1 MRWTHKMSEKKFE
14 ELYQKLNLAQ
24 REAVDAVEGPVMV
37 VAGPGTGKTQIL
49 TLRIANILRKTDT
62 APSSILALTF
72 TESGVASMRRRLS
85 EIIGSPA
92 YSVVINTFH
101 GFCNDVIKNYPEEF
115 PRIIGS
121 QSITEV
127 DQINIL
133 EEAIVELPLAT
144 LKPFGEQMYY
154 LKPILSAINEL
165 KREGV
170 APEKFAEVVKKE
182 KKNFEGI
189 EDLYYESGAHKGK
202 MKGKYQELLKRIK
215 KNEEL
220 AEVYQYYQVALEK
233 AKLYDYS
240 DMIMEVLRALDT
252 NKDLLLILQ
261 EQHQY
266 ILVDEHQDTNS
277 AQNKIIELICN
288 FHPNPNVFVVGDEK
302 QAIFRFQGASLEN
315 FLYFKKL
322 YPEARLVV
330 LEENYRSTQAIL
342 DPAHSLMSGSN
353 PAASLGAR
361 KLRANVPYENNKIQL
376 LAFSRPEVELYFLA
390 KDIKEKIEKGTEPK
404 EIAVLYRDNRDVFPI
419 AKMFE
424 KFGVQFSIESDQD
437 ILGDQDV
444 KKIIFLLRAI
454 QELGSQERLA
464 EAMHIDFL
472 EIDPLDIYKT
482 IKYANKN
489 KVSLYEVIGR
499 EDVLDALG
507 LAKKEKLTELYTN
520 LLRWKVRSK
529 NISLAEFFEELIRE
543 SRFLAHALRHKD
555 PVSMMDKLNG
565 LFDEVK
571 NLAERHKDY
580 APKDFLEY
588 IDTLQAHNVLVKKS
602 VSSHLAEQVRLM
614 TAHKSKGLE
623 FEYVYIV
630 NAFDGHWGNKRRPDY
645 LPLPAHIFSLIPL
658 EADRPKAVV
667 AVPSAG
673 RPLTGLTGTA
683 VNEADE
689 NDDERRLFYVA
700 LTRAK
705 KGVSI
710 TYAKE
715 NAARR
720 EQLPSQFIG
729 EITPDFIE
737 EKDAEPFES
746 EFASQ
751 KEVLFAPSRVSG
763 VDIKNKEFIREIFVH
778 NGLAVTALNNYLECP
793 WKYFYT
799 NLLRI
804 PKAQSKH
811 QMYGIAV
818 HNALKDFFD
827 AFKERTPEKEF
838 LLGKFRHYLN
848 LQPLDEKDLS
858 ESLEKGLKALNGYYE
873 NYHAVWRT
881 HALTEFNISG
891 ILLTPEIRL
900 TGKIDKIEILND
912 AKEVNVVDYK
922 TGKPKTRGEIEG
934 STKSS
939 NGDMKRQLVFYNLLL
954 DRFENG
960 KFKMVGGDIDFIEP
974 DEKGRYKKEGF
985 VVMKEEIS
993 ELEELIKKVAGEIL
1007 NLEFWDKTCEEED
1020 CEFCG
1025 LRAMMA

>member
-1 MRWTHKMSEKKFE
+1 MEKNFD
-14 ELYQKLNLAQ
+14 ELYQKLNSAQ

-49 TLRIANILRKTDT
+49 TLRIANILKKTDT
-62 APSSILALTF
+62 VPSSILALTF
-72 TESGVASMRRRLS
+72 TESGVTSMRRRLA

-92 YSVVINTFH
+92 YSVVISTFH
-101 GFCNDVIKNYPEEF
+101 GFCNDVIKNYPEQF
-115 PRIIGS
+115 PRIVGS

-133 EEAIVELPLAT
+133 EEAIGELPLQN
-144 LKPFGEQMYY
+144 LKPFGEPMYY
-154 LKPILSAINEL
+154 LRAILSGINEL

-170 APEKFAEVVKKE
+170 GVEQFAETIKKE
-182 KKNFEGI
+182 KKNFETI
-189 EDLYYESGAHKGK
+189 PDLYYASGAHKGK
-202 MKGKYQELLKRIK
+202 MKGKYQDILKRIK
-215 KNEEL
+215 KNEDL
-220 AEVYQYYQVALEK
+220 IQVYRYYQAALEK

-240 DMIMEVLRALDT
+240 DMIMEVLQALSK
-252 NKDLLLILQ
+252 NPDLLLILQ

-266 ILVDEHQDTNS
+266 ILVDEHQDTNT
-277 AQNKIIELICN
+277 AQNKIIELLCN

-322 YPEARLVV
+322 YPEARLVI
-330 LEENYRSTQAIL
+330 LDENYRSTQMIL
-342 DPAHSLMSGSN
+342 DSAHSVISGEK
-353 PAASLGAR
+353 
-361 KLRANVPYENNKIQL
+361 KLKANAPHENKKIQL
-376 LAFSRPEVELYFLA
+376 YAFSRPEAELYFLA
-390 KDIKEKIEKGTEPK
+390 KDIKEKVEQGVEAH
-404 EIAVLYRDNRDVFPI
+404 EIAVLYRDNRDVFPV
-419 AKMFE
+419 AKMLE
-424 KFGVQFSIESDQD
+424 KFGVPFSIESDQD
-437 ILGDQDV
+437 ILGDVDV

-454 QELGSQERLA
+454 HEFGSQDALA

-472 EIDPLDIYKT
+472 GIDPLDIYK
-482 IKYANKN
+482 IIQYANKS
-489 KVSLYEVIGR
+489 KISLYEVVSR
-499 EDVLDALG
+499 KEVLDSLA
-507 LAKKEKLTELYTN
+507 LAKEEKITEFYKNLSGWKIASRNKGLTD
-520 LLRWKVRSK
+520 
-529 NISLAEFFEELIRE
+529 FFEELVRE
-543 SRFLAHALRHKD
+543 SGFLAYALAHKQ
-555 PVSMMDKLNG
+555 PISLLDKLNS
-565 LFDEVK
+565 LFDEVRG
-571 NLAERHKDY
+571 LAERHKGY
-580 APKDFLEY
+580 GLKDFLEY

-602 VSSHLAEQVRLM
+602 LSSHLAEQVRLM

-645 LPLPAHIFSLIPL
+645 LPLPAHLFSL
-658 EADRPKAVV
+658 
-667 AVPSAG
+667 
-673 RPLTGLTGTA
+673 TGDT
-683 VNEADE
+683 VSEADE

-705 KGVSI
+705 KGVAI

-715 NAARR
+715 NANKR

-729 EITPDFIE
+729 EITADFIE
-737 EKDAEPFES
+737 VKDAEQYER
-746 EFASQ
+746 EFAAQ
-751 KEVLFAPSRVSG
+751 KEILFAPSRISG
-763 VDIKNKEFIREIFVH
+763 VDIKNKEFVSELFLH

-799 NLLRI
+799 NLFRI
-804 PKAQSKH
+804 PKAPSKH

-818 HNALKDFFD
+818 HAAMKDFFD
-827 AFKERTPEKEF
+827 AFKERTPEKD
-838 LLGKFRHYLN
+838 LLLNTFRHYLN
-848 LQPLDEKDLS
+848 LQPLDEKDLN
-858 ESLEKGLKALNGYYE
+858 EALEKGQKALGGYYE
-873 NYHAVWRT
+873 NYHASFRT
-881 HALTEFNISG
+881 HVLTEFNISG

-934 STKSS
+934 STKNS

-985 VVMKEEIS
+985 MVMKEEIA

-1007 NLEFWDKTCEEED
+1007 NLEFWDKTCEEKD
-1020 CEFCG
+1020 CEFCA
-1025 LRAMMA
+1025 LRAMMG

>member
-1 MRWTHKMSEKKFE
+1 MKVMIEEKFE
-14 ELYQKLNLAQ
+14 ELYAKLNITQ
-24 REAVDAVEGPVMV
+24 RQAVNAVEGPVMV

-72 TESGVASMRRRLS
+72 TESGVASMRRRLA

-133 EEAIVELPLAT
+133 EEAIEELPLKA
-144 LKPFGEQMYY
+144 LKPFGEPMYY
-154 LKPILSAINEL
+154 LKPVLSAINEL

-170 APEKFAEVVKKE
+170 TPEQFAEAIKKE
-182 KKNFEGI
+182 KKDFEKI
-189 EDLYYESGAHKGK
+189 DDLYYESGAHKGK
-202 MKGKYQELLKRIK
+202 MKGKYQELQKRIS
-215 KNEEL
+215 KNDEL
-220 AEVYQYYQVALEK
+220 AEIYRRYQSELEK

-240 DMIMEVLRALDT
+240 DMIMEVLGALSK
-252 NKDLLLILQ
+252 NQDLLLILQ

-266 ILVDEHQDTNS
+266 ILVDEHQDTNT

-288 FHPNPNVFVVGDEK
+288 FHENPNIFVVGDEK

-322 YPEARLVV
+322 YHEARLVI
-330 LEENYRSTQAIL
+330 LDENYRSTQAIL
-342 DPAHSLMSGSN
+342 DPAHSLFPEGK
-353 PAASLGAR
+353 
-361 KLRANVPYENNKIQL
+361 KLTAKMPYENNKIAL
-376 LAFSRPEVELYFLA
+376 YAFSRPEAELYFLA
-390 KDIKEKIEKGTEPK
+390 KDIKEKMENGVSPQ

-419 AKMFE
+419 AKMLE
-424 KFGVQFSIESDQD
+424 KFGVPFSIESDQD
-437 ILGDQDV
+437 ILGDIDI
-444 KKIIFLLRAI
+444 KKIILLLRAI
-454 QELGSQERLA
+454 HELGSQERLA

-472 EIDPLDIYKT
+472 GIDPLDVYKMLQ
-482 IKYANKN
+482 YAAKN
-489 KVSLYEVIGR
+489 RVSLYEAISK
-499 EDVLDALG
+499 EDVLDSLALG
-507 LAKKEKLTELYTN
+507 SKEKIVSLYKN
-520 LLRWKVRSK
+520 LSRFKLASK
-529 NISLAEFFEELIRE
+529 NKGLAEFFEELIRE
-543 SRFLAHALRHKD
+543 SGFLSYALAHKN
-555 PVSMMDKLNG
+555 PIEVMDKLNG

-571 NLAERHKDY
+571 GLAERHRNYGLKE
-580 APKDFLEY
+580 FLEY
-588 IDTLQAHNVLVKKS
+588 LDTLEKHNVLVKKS
-602 VSSHLAEQVRLM
+602 LSSHLVKQVRLM

-645 LPLPAHIFSLIPL
+645 LPLPANIFSL
-658 EADRPKAVV
+658 
-667 AVPSAG
+667 
-673 RPLTGLTGTA
+673 TGGA
-683 VNEADE
+683 VNESEE

-705 KGVSI
+705 KGVTI

-715 NAARR
+715 NAQKR

-729 EITPDFIE
+729 EMNQEFLE
-737 EKDAEPFES
+737 MKDAEPYEI

-751 KEVLFAPSRVSG
+751 KEILFAPPKTAG
-763 VDIKNKEFIREIFVH
+763 IEIKNKEFIRELFLQ

-804 PKAQSKH
+804 PKAPSKH

-827 AFKERTPEKEF
+827 AFKDRTPEKEF
-838 LLGKFRHYLN
+838 LLNKFGHYLN
-848 LQPLDEKDLS
+848 LQPLDEGDLN
-858 ESLEKGLKALNGYYE
+858 ESLEKGMKALRGYYE
-873 NYHAVWRT
+873 NYHAAWRT
-881 HALTEFNISG
+881 HTLTEFNISG
-891 ILLTPEIRL
+891 ILLAPGIRL

-934 STKSS
+934 STKNS

-985 VVMKEEIS
+985 VVMKDEVA
-993 ELEELIKKVAGEIL
+993 ELGELIKRSASEIL
-1007 NLEFWDKTCEEED
+1007 NLEFWDKTCEEKD
-1020 CEFCG
+1020 CEFCA
-1025 LRAMMA
+1025 LRAMMI